1 MFNKLI
7 DILLV
12 IAIIICG
19 LAIIFVYEPQSKDLK
34 VELEKLHSKNDSLY
48 SQIGKQDSAIALLQ
62 YKSDS
67 LTKKISDKKTKII
80 YIDKQVDKEKDKI
93 SILPTSELV
102 THFNKKYPEDTTTN
116 LLPIAKPVLM
126 SAAKDLVELDGAK
139 QKLAIQDT
147 IINLIEA
154 KVVLKD
160 NIINKYI
167 IKEDNY
173 KNIIVNKDKE
183 IELYIDEN
191 KKIKKRTKL
200 HKIAITGLSVLNMYF
215 LLSK

>member
-12 IAIIICG
+12 IAIIVCG
-19 LAIIFVYEPQSKDLK
+19 LTIIFVYEPQSKDLK
-34 VELEKLHSKNDSLY
+34 AKLEKLHSKNDSLFF
-48 SQIGKQDSAIALLQ
+48 QISKQDSAIASLQ

-67 LTKKISDKKTKII
+67 LTKKISGKKTKII
-80 YIDKQVDKEKDKI
+80 YIDRQVDKEKDKI

-102 THFNKKYPEDTTTN
+102 THFNKKYPKDTTTN
-116 LLPIAKPVLM
+116 LLPIAKPVLV
-126 SAAKDLVELDGAK
+126 SVAKDLVELDGAK

-147 IINLIEA
+147 IINLTEA

-160 NIINKYI
+160 DIINKYI

-200 HKIAITGLSVLNMYF
+200 HKVVITGLSAFSVY
-215 LLSK
+215 LLISK